1 MVVTYIQF
9 EKWIYEKWDTKLS
22 AIHKHNHCKE
32 RNITSYAHCLPD
44 KNKLFIVLQEI
55 YHYPL
60 QEGCENMAKKNT
72 NHLPQYGATQINM
85 SNKPQTQGEEQ

>member
-1 MVVTYIQF
+1 MRSETQSFQPFTNTTIA
-9 EKWIYEKWDTKLS
+9 K
-22 AIHKHNHCKE
+22 KE
-32 RNITSYAHCLPD
+32 TSPVMHSLPD

-72 NHLPQYGATQINM
+72 NHLPQHGATQINM
-85 SNKPQTQGEEQ
+85 SNKPQTHGEEQ

>member
-1 MVVTYIQF
+1 MF
-9 EKWIYEKWDTKLS
+9 SWKNESMRSDTQS
-22 AIHKHNHCKE
+22 FQPFTDTTIAE

-60 QEGCENMAKKNT
+60 QEGYENMAKKNT
-72 NHLPQYGATQINM
+72 NHLPQHGATQINM
-85 SNKPQTQGEEQ
+85 SNKPQTHGEEQ